1 MERIKKK
8 EIIFAHGHKNILATH
23 KTTIEITKETEL
35 SKKGNCIIA
44 VGANK
49 AINELSEDFKKKLR
63 SKNSKLTIQIEVNGL
78 NDELI
83 AKGFPI
89 LILTNTRDMVIRKSS
104 YICDRT
110 LAIKSNKAA
119 NDLSRKL
126 VMKLRNPKQQ
136 VKIILTIN

>member
-1 MERIKKK
+1 VKRIKKK
-8 EIIFAHGHKNILATH
+8 EIILAHGHKNILATH
-23 KTTIEITKETEL
+23 KTTIEITKDKEL

-49 AINELSEDFKKKLR
+49 AISELSEDFKNKLR

-78 NDELI
+78 NDELT
-83 AKGFPI
+83 AKGFHR
-89 LILTNTRDMVIRKSS
+89 LILTNTRDVVIRKSS

-119 NDLSRKL
+119 SELSREL
-126 VMKLRNPKQQ
+126 VMKLRNPKHP

>member
-8 EIIFAHGHKNILATH
+8 EIILANGHKNILATH
-23 KTTIEITKETEL
+23 KTTIEITKEREL

-49 AINELSEDFKKKLR
+49 SISELSEDFKKKLR
-63 SKNSKLTIQIEVNGL
+63 SKNSKLTIKIEANGL
-78 NDELI
+78 NDKLT
-83 AKGFPI
+83 AKGFPK

-110 LAIKSNKAA
+110 LAIRSNKAA
-119 NDLSRKL
+119 IELSREL
-126 VMKLRNPKQQ
+126 VMKLRNPNQE